1 MIRKMKTR
9 REGNRIFIRLE
20 TGEEVHPSLVA
31 IAERERVS
39 GGWLN
44 GIGAATEVELG
55 HYSFARKDY
64 DRVSVE
70 GDVEVATV
78 SGTLGIVDGNPF
90 VHLHAVVSDREC
102 VTRGGH
108 LFRAIAGATLE
119 FVLIVAEAP
128 IERTPDE
135 ATGLN
140 LWRV

>member
-1 MIRKMKTR
+1 MRVR

-20 TGEEVHPSLVA
+20 TGDEVHPSLVA
-31 IAERERVS
+31 LAEREHVA

-55 HYSFARKDY
+55 HYSLERKDY
-64 DRVSVE
+64 DRVNVE
-70 GDVEVATV
+70 GDVEVASV
-78 SGTLGIVDGNPF
+78 SGTVGLVDGKPF
-90 VHLHAVVSDREC
+90 VHLHAVVSDRQC

-108 LFRAIAGATLE
+108 LFRATTGATLE
-119 FVLIVAEAP
+119 FVMLVAEAP

>member
-1 MIRKMKTR
+1 MKAR

-20 TGEEVHPSLVA
+20 TGDEVHPSLVA
-31 IAERERVS
+31 IAERERVA

-55 HYSFARKDY
+55 HYSLERKDY
-64 DRVSVE
+64 DRVNVE
-70 GDVEVATV
+70 GDVEVASV
-78 SGTLGIVDGNPF
+78 SGTLGLVDGKPF
-90 VHLHAVVSDREC
+90 VHLHAVVSDRQC
-102 VTRGGH
+102 ATRAGH
-108 LFRAIAGATLE
+108 LFRAITGATLE
-119 FVLIVAEAP
+119 FVLLVAEAP